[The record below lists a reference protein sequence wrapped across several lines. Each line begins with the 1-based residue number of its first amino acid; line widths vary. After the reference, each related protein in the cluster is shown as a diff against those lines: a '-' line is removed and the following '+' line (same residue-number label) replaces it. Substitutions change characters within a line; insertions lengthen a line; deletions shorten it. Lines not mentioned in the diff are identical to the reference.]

1 MTPLEAFVVI
11 VSTGLFV
18 GVVTSNVILFR
29 EYIDAFLLGFVVSQI
44 FRDSKKRVKKVT
56 QMISDKLFYLSDDF
70 QNSIGTITLLL
81 FFAFLAIFFTFF
93 WSRQCL
99 WEAKE
104 ASQKFVQWVEITLSK
119 ESLKGSSTSAKN
131 TNHVILAFLN
141 EKKDMLKSYIEMV
154 EDHTVNTSTISDG
167 SKLIIEGSTFSVEY
181 FSKLGSLIMNSTL
194 RQELLDRADGGI
206 EIQQYIQ
213 AISEVLISSAL
224 NVILVAGD
232 ILLNLSAFLVA
243 LYYNLLHEKDFIQNL
258 FHDVIPL
265 DRRLANEIS
274 RSISDTLE
282 DIIML
287 PVHIGAFRVF
297 STWLMFHAIS
307 LPFPY
312 FATLLMMF
320 SALIPVLSTI
330 VVLLPWIA
338 GMIFVEQWLK
348 VCCLLVFG
356 LYILPAHDALE
367 YKKGLRMHPYII
379 SLSILTG
386 FRHFGFTG
394 ILYGPLI
401 LCSGKL
407 LYITAKKLRGT
418 QTNFLV
424 GSDEAIAA
432 ALEHY
437 NSRYTVFGSMGSS
450 VDAVTSIKSTNIGQ
464 LKGESKPSSPPSNV
478 VSEKPLSRR
487 TPEIE
492 KINLNPPCR
501 EPEQK
506 QNTGKLDLPPFM
518 STTRRNTTIG
528 VDKSKNV
535 KSKSSPNLLKS
546 STRTNNINDASPFI
560 VANQNG
566 SRRFKQVANDH
577 DTAEAGR
584 KQQIMHRARTSLEG
598 LIKSNRSKLKSTSKD
613 KTNQNKAS
621 SARSNKWK

>member
-1 MTPLEAFVVI
+1 MGIVV
-11 VSTGLFV
+11 
-18 GVVTSNVILFR
+18 SNFILFQ

-56 QMISDKLFYLSDDF
+56 QIISDKIIYLSDTF
-70 QNSIGTITLLL
+70 QNSVGTIILLL
-81 FFAFLAIFFTFF
+81 FFVFIAIFFTFF

-99 WEAKE
+99 WEAKA
-104 ASQKFVQWVEITLSK
+104 ASQKFVQWVEVTLSK
-119 ESLKGSSTSAKN
+119 ESLHGSPTSAKN
-131 TNHVILAFLN
+131 ANHMVLAFLN
-141 EKKDMLKSYIEMV
+141 EKKDMLKTYIEMV
-154 EDHTVNTSTISDG
+154 EDHTVNSSTISDG

-206 EIQQYIQ
+206 EIQQYFQ
-213 AISEVLISSAL
+213 TASEIVISSVL

-232 ILLNLSAFLVA
+232 VLLNLSAFFVA

-274 RSISDTLE
+274 RSISDALE

-287 PVHIGAFRVF
+287 PVHIGVFRVF
-297 STWLMFHAIS
+297 STWFMFHVIS

-312 FATLLMMF
+312 FATLLMML

-330 VVLLPWIA
+330 LVLLPWIA
-338 GMIFVEQWLK
+338 AMIFVKQWLK

-407 LYITAKKLRGT
+407 LYITVKKLKGARK
-418 QTNFLV
+418 NFLA
-424 GSDEAIAA
+424 GSDDAIAA
-432 ALEHY
+432 ALKHY
-437 NSRYTVFGSMGSS
+437 NSRHTIFGGMDDS
-450 VDAVTSIKSTNIGQ
+450 VDIGSPEAINDGLTNIGQ
-464 LKGESKPSSPPSNV
+464 LQGKSRPSSPQL
-478 VSEKPLSRR
+478 VSETSLSGRSSPTKSVDLNSSGHKPKKNESLA
-487 TPEIE
+487 
-492 KINLNPPCR
+492 KV
-501 EPEQK
+501 
-506 QNTGKLDLPPFM
+506 GLPPFL

-535 KSKSSPNLLKS
+535 KAKSSPNLLKS
-546 STRTNNINDASPFI
+546 STATNTRNKRSPFI

-566 SRRFKQVANDH
+566 SHHSKMVTKGYTQ
-577 DTAEAGR
+577 AEDGR

-598 LIKSNRSKLKSTSKD
+598 LIKSNRSKLKTTNKD
-613 KTNQNKAS
+613 KANKDKAS
-621 SARSNKWK
+621 TVRSNKWK